1 MKIKNFLATLLIFFI
16 FTISNAN
23 ATIPIANTYKQGIY
37 KISES
42 SKENYTAKLIT
53 PNNTTSLIII
63 DPDGDIKFF
72 KRFDTV
78 NETINLGPMVKG
90 DIVSIIGTGEI
101 AANFISIN

>member
-1 MKIKNFLATLLIFFI
+1 MKTKNFLATILIFFI
-16 FTISNAN
+16 FPITTAN
-23 ATIPIANTYKQGIY
+23 ATIPIANTYNQGIY

-53 PNNTTSLIII
+53 PNNITSLIII

-90 DIVSIIGTGEI
+90 DIVSVIGSGEI

>member
-53 PNNTTSLIII
+53 PNNITSLIII
-63 DPDGDIKFF
+63 
-72 KRFDTV
+72 V
-78 NETINLGPMVKG
+78 SVKKLT
-90 DIVSIIGTGEI
+90 DRKCNP
-101 AANFISIN
+101 ALLKLA

>member
-1 MKIKNFLATLLIFFI
+1 MKSKNFLATILIFFI
-16 FTISNAN
+16 FAMNNAS

-37 KISES
+37 RISES

-101 AANFISIN
+101 AANFISIS